1 MKVDRS
7 RIRKRAAG
15 AVVLAVTAT
24 LVLSAC
30 GGSSPKKST
39 TTPVAN
45 SGSSSATGATG
56 AGAFAARREAL
67 ATCLKKYGVT
77 LSGGG
82 FGGGRFGGTGA
93 SGFRGRFGASG
104 ASGASG
110 FRRRFGA
117 SGASGFHGFPGGFG
131 ASGASGASS
140 KDAKAFAACGGLG
153 GGRFGGG
160 GGGFAR
166 AGGAFSASSATDRAE
181 VTAFV
186 ACVRKNGFDLPNPNF
201 ASGAVFPAADQT
213 NPKFIAASAKCASI
227 LKFSGTGST

>member
-7 RIRKRAAG
+7 RIRKRAAS

-56 AGAFAARREAL
+56 TGAFAARREAL
-67 ATCLKKYGVT
+67 ATCLAKYGVT
-77 LSGGG
+77 LPSGG

-117 SGASGFHGFPGGFG
+117 SGASGFPGAG
-131 ASGASGASS
+131 GASS
-140 KDAKAFAACGGLG
+140 KDAKAFAACGGFG
-153 GGRFGGG
+153 AGGFGGRGGG

-166 AGGAFSASSATDRAE
+166 GGGAFSASSATDRAE

-201 ASGAVFPAADQT
+201 ASGAVFPAADRT